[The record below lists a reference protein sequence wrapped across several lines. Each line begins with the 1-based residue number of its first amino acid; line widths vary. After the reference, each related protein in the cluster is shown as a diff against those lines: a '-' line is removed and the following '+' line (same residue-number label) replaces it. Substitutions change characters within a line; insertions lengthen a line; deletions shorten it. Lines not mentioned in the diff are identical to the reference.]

1 MARNESYFRCQ
12 KRILRFFILIMTKNS
27 YTFAAAV
34 FPFGT
39 TIYVFDSKE
48 CDILEMINLEREAM
62 WHAAQRQWRLFKKF
76 ETLETDVELRVS
88 LN

>member
-1 MARNESYFRCQ
+1 
-12 KRILRFFILIMTKNS
+12 MTKNS

-34 FPFGT
+34 FPFGV

-48 CDILEMINLEREAM
+48 CNVLEMINIERDAM
-62 WHAAQRQWRLFKKF
+62 IHAAQRQWRLFKKF
-76 ETLETDVELRVS
+76 ETLETDVELEVA